1 MDKVQFKLRIP
12 VELGD
17 YVKVNNYNNRMKVVD
32 IITIYKRKTDT
43 TAVILQ
49 LQDID
54 VGWVS
59 YFDFKTNTFEII
71 NKEEILDEI
80 PNEETT

>member
-43 TAVILQ
+43 IAVILQ

-54 VGWVS
+54 AGWVS
-59 YFDFKTNTFEII
+59 YFDFKTNIFEII

>member
-1 MDKVQFKLRIP
+1 MDRVQFKLRIP
-12 VELGD
+12 IELGD

-54 VGWVS
+54 AGWVS